1 MQRGNKLIKS
11 IDNIQFTETIRGLIS
26 KSIKDYLELSKEGGC
41 LGRRVYYCQKYLIK
55 WDLFKTTHFL
65 PCKTVK
71 GKQTNHR
78 LRKYL
83 VINVWYNTCIG
94 NKELLKFNEK
104 ISNSIKNEQRNV
116 RVHQRNYTD
125 TKISMENAP
134 HQSIKEI
141 KRLISLI

>member
-1 MQRGNKLIKS
+1 M
-11 IDNIQFTETIRGLIS
+11 GLVQNNS
-26 KSIKDYLELSKEGGC
+26 L
-41 LGRRVYYCQKYLIK
+41 
-55 WDLFKTTHFL
+55 L
-65 PCKTVK
+65 PCKK
-71 GKQTNHR
+71 LLRESKNKSQTQ
-78 LRKYL
+78 KISA
-83 VINVWYNTCIG
+83 INVWYNTCIG

-141 KRLISLI
+141 KKAYFLNIVV